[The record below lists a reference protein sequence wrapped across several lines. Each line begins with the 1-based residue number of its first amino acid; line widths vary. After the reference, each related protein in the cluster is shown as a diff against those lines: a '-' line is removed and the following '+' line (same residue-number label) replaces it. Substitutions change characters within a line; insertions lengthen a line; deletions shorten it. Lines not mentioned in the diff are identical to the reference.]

1 VRKAQFVARFWDL
14 FEPEEAIGRRWHQ
27 LVGASASW
35 PRHTAAGVDLG
46 AMKGPLAVFFRG
58 LGGAA
63 GLAIAATTPRSSRH
77 RLSRRLHLFLGEERI
92 DQARRDRN
100 ALYLPAR
107 LEVFPDPALN
117 RTLYFWLAA
126 FFAHL
131 PVQTR
136 ANESDPLRRDL
147 VFLRDAH
154 DATAAALAEN
164 PGLISSHV
172 NLCENLRLLRP
183 ARRLPP
189 VEAMVERAVLAL
201 LGDPL
206 GGGDFW
212 SVIIGGVGFDQI
224 KAPVH
229 YRPFLPVPLWGEAID
244 DHEAGA
250 APGEDSPT
258 PESSAA
264 QDPGD
269 ERVHTAKRRP
279 SDQMNR
285 KDSLILNRFEK
296 ILTFI
301 DSLNINRAIDDDDP
315 DSARKA
321 LADAEEIGL
330 SSQAKRPST
339 RLRFHLDLASPAV
352 EGGAIDAEFVY
363 PEWDYRK
370 RCYNANHCRVVTGLA
385 PATGE
390 GWRPDAAALRR
401 IKRVRKQF
409 EALRQR
415 AAIQRGE
422 IDGAELDLEA
432 LVRSRTD
439 FRANGCGSDRIYCA
453 RRRLERDLSV
463 AFLVDVSLSTDSWIA
478 NRRVL
483 DIEKEA
489 VLTLAH
495 GLAACGDDYGI
506 FTFTSRRR
514 DWVKIDAVKD
524 FDEPFGVLVSKRIA
538 SLKPEFY
545 TRTGAAIR
553 HANERL
559 KGRPSGHRLL
569 LVLTDGKPNDVDHY
583 EGRYG
588 VEDTRRAIQ
597 QARRD
602 GCVVFGITIDVKAQ
616 DYFPALFG
624 RGGYAIVG
632 DATRLPAALPA
643 IYRRLISS

>member
-1 VRKAQFVARFWDL
+1 MAGFWDL
-14 FEPEEAIGRRWHQ
+14 LEPEEAIGRRWHQ
-27 LVGASASW
+27 LVGAGASW
-35 PRHTAAGVDLG
+35 PRHPEASVDL
-46 AMKGPLAVFFRG
+46 AAVKGSLAVFFRG

-63 GLAIAATTPRSSRH
+63 GLAIAATTPQASGH
-77 RLSRRLHLFLGEERI
+77 LLSGWLRFSMGEERI
-92 DQARRDRN
+92 NQARRDRN
-100 ALYLPAR
+100 ALYLPAQ
-107 LEVFPDPALN
+107 LDVFPDPALN
-117 RTLYFWLAA
+117 RDLYFWLAA
-126 FFAHL
+126 FLAHR
-131 PVQTR
+131 PMRTR
-136 ANESDPLRRDL
+136 PSDSDPLRHDL
-147 VFLRDAH
+147 MFLRDAH
-154 DATAAALAEN
+154 ETTAAALAEN
-164 PGLISSHV
+164 PGLVPLHAR
-172 NLCENLRLLRP
+172 LCENLRRLRP
-183 ARRLPP
+183 TRRLPK
-189 VEAMVERAVLAL
+189 VEATIERGVLAL
-201 LGDPL
+201 LGDAADRS
-206 GGGDFW
+206 DFW
-212 SVIIGGVGFDQI
+212 GVIAGCASFNAIE
-224 KAPVH
+224 APAH
-229 YRPFLPVPLWGEAID
+229 YHPFLPVPLWGEALD
-244 DHEAGA
+244 DGVASA
-250 APGEDSPT
+250 AAGEDPPT
-258 PESSAA
+258 PDSAA
-264 QDPGD
+264 AHDAGD
-269 ERVHTAKRRP
+269 ERVRIAKRRP
-279 SDQMNR
+279 TDQLDR

-301 DSLNINRAIDDDDP
+301 DALNINRAVDDDDL
-315 DSARKA
+315 DGARKA
-321 LADAEEIGL
+321 LADAEEISL
-330 SSQAKRPST
+330 SSQTKRPST
-339 RLRFHLDLASPAV
+339 RLRFDLDLAAPAI
-352 EGGAIDAEFVY
+352 EGGAVDAEFVY

-370 RCYNANHCRVVTGLA
+370 RCYHANYCRVVTGVA
-385 PATGE
+385 PARGE
-390 GWRPDAAALRR
+390 DWRPDAAALRR

-415 AAIQRGE
+415 PAIQRGE

-453 RRRLERDLSV
+453 RRRVERDLSV

-506 FTFTSRRR
+506 FSFTSKRR
-514 DWVKIDAVKD
+514 DWVKVDAVKD
-524 FDEPFGVLVSKRIA
+524 FEEPFGVLVSKRIA

-559 KGRPSGHRLL
+559 KERPSGHRLL

-588 VEDTRRAIQ
+588 IEDTRRAVQ
-597 QARRD
+597 EARRD
-602 GCVVFGITIDVKAQ
+602 GVVVFGITIDLKAQ

-643 IYRRLISS
+643 IYRRLVSS